1 MLQVVNVQVVVAIE
15 ANQIMLVSLV
25 VAEEQVLAMHR
36 PVVLPPL
43 LRLGNSLALGMMIDG
58 IRNIVSVEKVEN
70 GFFACH
76 RLIGLMGYF
85 FVIFALVMRKSWIGR
100 SCWSVVARS
109 IFSTTSMPLTT
120 RPKTV

>member
-1 MLQVVNVQVVVAIE
+1 MFQVMNVEVIVAMK
-15 ANQIMLVSLV
+15 ADQIVLVPLMIT
-25 VAEEQVLAMHR
+25 EEEVLAMHR

-43 LRLGNSLALGMMIDG
+43 FRLGNSLALGMMIDG

-76 RLIGLMGYF
+76 RLIGLVGYF